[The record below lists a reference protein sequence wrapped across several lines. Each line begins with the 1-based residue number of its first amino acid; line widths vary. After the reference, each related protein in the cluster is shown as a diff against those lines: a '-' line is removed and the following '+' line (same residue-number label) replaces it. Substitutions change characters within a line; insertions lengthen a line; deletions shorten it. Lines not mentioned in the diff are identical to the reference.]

1 MPRLKLIAL
10 AALALLAPR
19 SVDAQTPK
27 PTAQAV
33 APGVWL
39 IPGGIAP
46 RRQPDGNTV
55 IFAAPKGLVVMD
67 TGRHAWQRQAILDFA
82 TARGRPIAAIV
93 NSHWHLDHVSGNPD
107 LKRAYPAAKVYASSA
122 IDAAL
127 TGFLAKGAA
136 DGRAYLKAGD
146 LPRETLEDIAGDIA
160 TVEAG
165 AALRPDVVIS
175 GSESR
180 KLAGLRL
187 AVNLAPDAA
196 TAGDV
201 WLYDPASRVAAAGDL
216 VTLPAPFLDTACPD
230 GWRRALDQVWATP
243 FTVLIPGHGAPMT
256 RTQFDLYRQAF
267 AAVIDCAASTETKQA
282 CAAAWTR
289 AIQPLLGP
297 DPVDLKR
304 AQGMTEYYVADVL
317 RAHGGK
323 SVACHTGSP
332 S

>member
-1 MPRLKLIAL
+1 MSRLKLIAL
-10 AALALLAPR
+10 TALALLAPW
-19 SVDAQTPK
+19 SVEAQTPK
-27 PTAQAV
+27 PAAQAI
-33 APGVWL
+33 ATGVWL

-107 LKRAYPAAKVYASSA
+107 LKRAYPAARVYASSA
-122 IDAAL
+122 IDEAL
-127 TGFLAKGAA
+127 AGFLAKGAES
-136 DGRAYLKAGD
+136 GRAYLKAGD
-146 LPRETLEDIAGDIA
+146 LPKETLEDIAGDIA
-160 TVEAG
+160 AVEAG
-165 AALRPDVVIS
+165 AALRPDVVIARS
-175 GSESR
+175 QTRSLG
-180 KLAGLRL
+180 GLRL

-230 GWRRALDQVWATP
+230 GWREALDQVWATP
-243 FTVLIPGHGAPMT
+243 FTILIPGHGAPMT
-256 RTQFDLYRQAF
+256 RARFGLYRQAF
-267 AAVIDCAASTETKQA
+267 AALIDCAASTETKEA

-289 AIQPLLGP
+289 TVQPLLEPGL
-297 DPVDLKR
+297 VELKR

-317 RAHGGK
+317 RAHEGN
-323 SVACHTGSP
+323 SASCRAA
-332 S
+332 

>member
-10 AALALLAPR
+10 TALALLAPR
-19 SVDAQTPK
+19 SVDAEAPR
-27 PTAQAV
+27 PAAQAV

-67 TGRHAWQRQAILDFA
+67 TGRHVWQRQAILDFA
-82 TARGRPIAAIV
+82 TAQGRPIAAIV

-107 LKRAYPAAKVYASSA
+107 LRRAYPAARVYASAA
-122 IDAAL
+122 IDKAL
-127 TGFLAKGAA
+127 TGFLAKGAE
-136 DGRAYLKAGD
+136 DGRAYLKAGE
-146 LPRETLEDIAGDIA
+146 LPKETLEDIASDIA

-165 AALRPDVVIS
+165 AALRPDVVVT
-175 GSESR
+175 GSETR

-187 AVNLAPDAA
+187 AVNLAPHAA

-216 VTLPAPFLDTACPD
+216 VTLPAPFLDTACPE

-243 FTVLIPGHGAPMT
+243 FTTLIPGHGAPMT
-256 RTQFDLYRQAF
+256 RAQFGLYRQAF
-267 AAVIDCAASTETKQA
+267 AAVIDCAASAETKAA

-289 AIQPLLGP
+289 AVQPLLGS

-304 AQGMTEYYVADVL
+304 AQGMTEYYVGDVL
-317 RAHGGK
+317 RAPGVK
-323 SVACHTGSP
+323 ADCQTA
-332 S
+332 